1 MRVLD
6 RYITREFLKLL
17 TFGIIALILVS
28 TVVSMFERIDEIAE
42 FKPPFLVT
50 VTFFLARIPRVLLMV
65 APISMLLSTLIVLG
79 VFARN
84 SEVIAMLASGVSIY
98 RILVPM
104 IVIGLVVSVLMFG
117 LNEFVVPTT
126 NQVADESLRIMK
138 GKPDIRKMAKIQIWF
153 RGTPEKRIYYINALI
168 PERHEIQGLTI
179 FELNDQFLPV
189 KRVDALKAIYE
200 LTPSQPIDRGMQ
212 PQKMWTTK
220 VGEFLG
226 LSKNQE
232 DGNSGQGKWILYQG
246 TERSLGALEKG
257 TIMSFQER
265 RDYQIR
271 PSFSEFR
278 QETKDP
284 ADMDYRELRAYIE
297 SLSASGYDVSKYVV
311 DLRAK
316 FAFPFVSFVMVIIG
330 FPFALKSPRSG
341 AVMGVGLSVFIG
353 LTYWII
359 LQFGISLGHG
369 HILPPLLAAWISHI
383 IFAATG
389 FYLILSTRT

>member
-1 MRVLD
+1 
-6 RYITREFLKLL
+6 
-17 TFGIIALILVS
+17 
-28 TVVSMFERIDEIAE
+28 
-42 FKPPFLVT
+42 
-50 VTFFLARIPRVLLMV
+50 
-65 APISMLLSTLIVLG
+65 
-79 VFARN
+79 
-84 SEVIAMLASGVSIY
+84 
-98 RILVPM
+98 
-104 IVIGLVVSVLMFG
+104 
-117 LNEFVVPTT
+117 
-126 NQVADESLRIMK
+126 
-138 GKPDIRKMAKIQIWF
+138 MAKIQIWF

-265 RDYQIR
+265 RDYHIR
-271 PSFSEFR
+271 PSFNEFR

-297 SLSASGYDVSKYVV
+297 NLSASGYDVSKYVV